1 MILRTLVVSISIHH
15 GNTEKIAKVMAEILN
30 AKIVKPS
37 EVDADDIF
45 MIRFNR
51 FWFWNILR

>member
-1 MILRTLVVSISIHH
+1 VILRTLVVSISIHH

-45 MIRFNR
+45 YDTI
-51 FWFWNILR
+51 